1 MFEPSA
7 IATRSKG
14 QGSGFTLI
22 ELLVVIAIIAILI
35 SLLLPA
41 LARAR
46 AVATST
52 ACLSNERQLAMAM
65 QQYLNAS
72 DGRFFPDAMGGA
84 GPNSQNL
91 WITPLQRYLSPTTI
105 NLGTAAA
112 PVMAKQVKAMIC
124 PSAPYHI
131 VGDVATNGAP
141 PGSATRAWYWDTAA
155 PFGSYVFNGWFYSIA
170 PPSTALNWAPGGV
183 TSAGLFWHNAANV
196 PSGAGVPLIGEGI
209 WPDAWPTPN
218 DPVPKPTNLQTGYL
232 SYGPPHM
239 GRMLISRHMGSENL
253 AYFDGH
259 AEHLHSL
266 NELWNQSW
274 YNGWISPNPL
284 PTVPAP

>member
-1 MFEPSA
+1 MFFSA
-7 IATRSKG
+7 RKSRH
-14 QGSGFTLI
+14 GFTLV

-35 SLLLPA
+35 GLLLPA

-46 AVATST
+46 AVATSV

-72 DGRFFPDAMGGA
+72 DGAFFPNVLQGG
-84 GPNSQNL
+84 GPNAQDL
-91 WITPLQRYLSPTTI
+91 WVTPLQRYLSPTTI

-112 PVMAKQVKAMIC
+112 PVMAPQVPAMIC

-131 VGDVATNGAP
+131 VPNMSPLT
-141 PGSATRAWYWDTAA
+141 PGSATQAWYWDTAA
-155 PFGSYVFNGWFYSIA
+155 SFGSYVFNGWFYSTAA
-170 PPSTALNWAPGGV
+170 PSYAVGFAPGGSSSV
-183 TSAGLFWHNAANV
+183 GLFWHDAANV
-196 PSGAGVPLIGEGI
+196 PSGAGVPLIGEGV

-218 DPVPKPTNLQTGYL
+218 DPVPNPTNLQTGYM
-232 SYGPPHM
+232 SWGPPHM
-239 GRMLISRHMGSENL
+239 GRMLVSRHMGSENL

-266 NELWNQSW
+266 NELWNQDW
-274 YNGWISPNPL
+274 YNGWVSPNPL
-284 PTVPAP
+284 PIVPSP